1 MGVVKGAIS
10 IKDNATAVLRSIKKE
25 QSDFRSDVEKTKK
38 ALQATWDKK
47 RTAKLDATAAKTAA
61 DALKKKMEPLRK
73 KIVTAVALKDM
84 ATAKITS
91 VTNKVKAVGK
101 MAAKPIVAIK
111 DATAAGLSK
120 IKNGLKSVAKNV
132 VIPVTVAA
140 TASAGAVIG
149 GAISQGAKLE
159 QSMGGV
165 ETLFK
170 DNSGVVKANA
180 DKAFKTAGLSAND
193 YMETVTSFS
202 ASLLNSLGGDTA
214 KSAKVADMAIIDMS
228 DNANKFGTDM
238 ESIQNAYQGFAK
250 QNYTMLDNLKL
261 GYGGTKEEMS
271 RLLGDATKLTGVK
284 YDMDNLSDVYSAIHA
299 IQENLGVTGT
309 TAKEASATFS
319 GSFAAM
325 KSAASNLL
333 GNLAT
338 GGDVTGS
345 MEQLV
350 DSAST
355 FLFNNAVPM
364 IGRVVKALPG
374 AIKTGVV
381 KAAPKIKEA
390 GGSII
395 KSIKDG
401 MTSMLPSSM
410 GGVLDSFGGSLVS
423 AVQQVSGSVMP
434 VLGSVMQSIQTMLP
448 AVLPVLQTVITQ
460 VSSIISSAAPV
471 IGGLVQ
477 GIGVVVST
485 LAPVFQ
491 TIFDGIGS
499 KVGTV
504 IDFVGSKMGFIQ
516 GVISQAAPLISDILT
531 TAWGV
536 ISPVI
541 DIAIGAF
548 KLIFN
553 VVQAVFPGIQR
564 VIQTVWGII
573 KPIVEGIGSVLSTV
587 GKGINW
593 IADKIGGGG
602 VGANAEGTNNWRG
615 GPTWVGE
622 RGPEL
627 VDLPKG
633 SRVLPNK
640 ESVQLAKGAAQPV
653 VREIVQSTVQQP
665 VVVSA
670 DGGGSS
676 PLAANI
682 EKHLGIIAAIL
693 PRWSRDDQ
701 ALTSPAAAL
710 RRSDNSDI
718 MPVPQLRQQP
728 SRSAETAAAVMQK
741 IEVTIAKLADSIVVR
756 EDADIDKIGE
766 AVAKKVVMAVKNMV
780 PVDNPVPA

>member
-10 IKDNATAVLRSIKKE
+10 IKDNATAVLRSIKQE
-25 QSDFRSDVEKTKK
+25 QSAFRQDVEKTKK
-38 ALQATWDKK
+38 ALQSTWDKK
-47 RTAKLDATAAKTAA
+47 RTAKLDATAATKVA

-73 KIVTAVALKDM
+73 KAVMAVALKDM

-238 ESIQNAYQGFAK
+238 ESIQNAYQ
-250 QNYTMLDNLKL
+250 
-261 GYGGTKEEMS
+261 
-271 RLLGDATKLTGVK
+271 
-284 YDMDNLSDVYSAIHA
+284 
-299 IQENLGVTGT
+299 
-309 TAKEASATFS
+309 
-319 GSFAAM
+319 
-325 KSAASNLL
+325 
-333 GNLAT
+333 
-338 GGDVTGS
+338 
-345 MEQLV
+345 
-350 DSAST
+350 
-355 FLFNNAVPM
+355 
-364 IGRVVKALPG
+364 
-374 AIKTGVV
+374 
-381 KAAPKIKEA
+381 APKIKEA
-390 GGSII
+390 GGSIV

-410 GGVLDSFGGSLVS
+410 GGVLDSFGGSLVA

-434 VLGSVMQSIQTMLP
+434 LVGSVMQSIQTMLP

-460 VSSIISSAAPV
+460 VSSIISAAAPV

-670 DGGGSS
+670 AGGGSS

-701 ALTSPAAAL
+701 ALTSPASAL

-728 SRSAETAAAVMQK
+728 SRSAEAAAAVMQK

-766 AVAKKVVMAVKNMV
+766 AVAKKVVLAVKNMV